1 MIEFTFN
8 TDFILDNKEHISDW
22 LLSLANSEGF
32 TIKNLHYNYVS
43 VEKIQSINNQ
53 FLNHDYPTDVIA
65 FDYCEDK
72 ELSGEVFVC
81 QQIVEQNAVSYS
93 QTPEHETLRVF
104 SKRWEYTPYQDLQAA
119 IRQAG
124 NLQPHWQHQGSDDRV
139 RGQTCAGAW

>member
-43 VEKIQSINNQ
+43 VEKIQSINNR

-81 QQIVEQNAVSYS
+81 QQIVEQNASDYL
-93 QTPEHETLRVF
+93 QTIENETLRVLCHALF
-104 SKRWEYTPYQDLQAA
+104 HLCGHKDKNSKDLVVIRSAEDKA
-119 IRQAG
+119 IATF
-124 NLQPHWQHQGSDDRV
+124 HS
-139 RGQTCAGAW
+139 TYK

>member
-8 TDFILDNKEHISDW
+8 TDFILDNKERISDW
-22 LLSLANSEGF
+22 LFSLANSEGF

-81 QQIVEQNAVSYS
+81 QKIVEKNAVYYS
-93 QTPEHETLRVF
+93 QTIENETLRVLCHALF
-104 SKRWEYTPYQDLQAA
+104 HLCGLKDKNSKDSAIMRSAEDKAIAA
-119 IRQAG
+119 F
-124 NLQPHWQHQGSDDRV
+124 HS
-139 RGQTCAGAW
+139 TYK

>member
-1 MIEFTFN
+1 MIEFTFD
-8 TDFILDNKEHISDW
+8 TDFILDNKERISDW
-22 LLSLANSEGF
+22 LFSLANSEGF

-81 QQIVEQNAVSYS
+81 QKIVEKNAAYYS
-93 QTPEHETLRVF
+93 QTIENETLRVLCHALF
-104 SKRWEYTPYQDLQAA
+104 HLCGHKDKSGKDLAIMRSAEDKAIAA
-119 IRQAG
+119 F
-124 NLQPHWQHQGSDDRV
+124 HS
-139 RGQTCAGAW
+139 TYK